1 MVSRFIEA
9 KRKYLQAKDAITP
22 VGRLKL
28 INSVLYKYSTYKPP
42 FSSTFYNGSF
52 LMSNGRDSPVSIP
65 LHGIRVC
72 LLSSQQ
78 RFLAAMQAVMPT
90 GLDLAKLPLHRVED
104 DFSAVSLHLQ
114 PHNQKLLEPH
124 LATCWTGVLNGKFP
138 GGKKLWDKGGL
149 HRTEADKW
157 LEACEHCF
165 SMAIAPI
172 FLSTGGANFAALKHQ
187 QYSGPTRTVFL
198 LNDGIMVFINPF
210 TSNRKRNS
218 SLDLIAVTPE
228 LTQYLLIL
236 FLIVLPIS
244 SELRKLKGQ
253 IHPYASTHV
262 WLIYHKR
269 PNGSNRWLFDESHM
283 NADLEAVTRDAFK
296 FPLNCRTLYQMAFG
310 VLRKE
315 FPAFFIN
322 VNQDFRSPVDDLAQ
336 HRYSTGVANY
346 GRLTVF
352 PKSPHLV
359 GDQPWRHLAICQ
371 LWQAFLGCIPVK
383 DTWKGLVENS
393 DLFSHINLP
402 FDLAFQTARDQA
414 THFYGI
420 SSLSGRQR
428 HARVTHILQST
439 PYLKGITVCLLRSIL
454 YNNTNK

>member
-1 MVSRFIEA
+1 
-9 KRKYLQAKDAITP
+9 
-22 VGRLKL
+22 
-28 INSVLYKYSTYKPP
+28 
-42 FSSTFYNGSF
+42 
-52 LMSNGRDSPVSIP
+52 MSNGRDSPVSIP
-65 LHGIRVC
+65 LRGIIAC

-78 RFLAAMQAVMPT
+78 RFLVAMQAVLPT

-124 LATCWTGVLNGKFP
+124 LTTCWAGVLNGKFP
-138 GGKKLWDKGGL
+138 GGKKLWDKWGL
-149 HRTEADKW
+149 HRAEADKW
-157 LEACEHCF
+157 LEACERCLL
-165 SMAIAPI
+165 MASAPI
-172 FLSTGGANFAALKHQ
+172 FLSTGGANFAALRHQ

-210 TSNRKRNS
+210 ASNRKCNS

-236 FLIVLPIS
+236 FLILLPIS
-244 SELRKLKGQ
+244 SELRELKGQ

-269 PNGSNRWLFDESHM
+269 SNGRWLFDEGYM
-283 NADLEAVTRDAFK
+283 NADLEAVTRDAVG
-296 FPLNCRTLYQMAFG
+296 FPINCRTLYQMAFG

-315 FPAFFIN
+315 LPGLFIN
-322 VNQDFRSPVDDLAQ
+322 VNKDFRSPVDDLAQ
-336 HRYSTGVANY
+336 HCYSTGVANY

-371 LWQAFLGCIPVK
+371 LWQALLGCIPVK
-383 DTWKGLVENS
+383 DTWKGLVESS

-402 FDLAFQTARDQA
+402 FDLAFQTARDQV

-420 SSLSGRQR
+420 SSLSGQQR
-428 HARVTHILQST
+428 HARVADILQST
-439 PYLKGITVCLLRSIL
+439 PYLKGITVCPLHSIV
-454 YNNTNK
+454 YYTNK

>member
-1 MVSRFIEA
+1 MEA

-42 FSSTFYNGSF
+42 FSSTFYNDSF
-52 LMSNGRDSPVSIP
+52 LMSNGRDSPVSIHH
-65 LHGIRVC
+65 HGIRVC

-78 RFLAAMQAVMPT
+78 QFLAAMQAVLPT
-90 GLDLAKLPLHRVED
+90 SLDLVKLPLHRVED
-104 DFSAVSLHLQ
+104 DFSTVSLHQQ

-124 LATCWTGVLNGKFP
+124 LANCRTGVMNRKFS
-138 GGKKLWDKGGL
+138 GGKGLWDKLLGL
-149 HRTEADKW
+149 DRTEADKW
-157 LEACEHCF
+157 LEACECCF

-172 FLSTGGANFAALKHQ
+172 FLSTKGANFTALKYQ

-210 TSNRKRNS
+210 TSNRKYNS
-218 SLDLIAVTPE
+218 SLDLIAVTLE

-236 FLIVLPIS
+236 FLILLPIS

-262 WLIYHKR
+262 WLMYHKC

-283 NADLEAVTRDAFK
+283 NAELEAVTRDAFE

-315 FPAFFIN
+315 FSGFFIN
-322 VNQDFRSPVDDLAQ
+322 LNNDSDFRSSVDDLAQ

-346 GRLTVF
+346 GRLTIF

-359 GDQPWRHLAICQ
+359 RDQPWHHLAVYQ
-371 LWQAFLGCIPVK
+371 LWQVFLGCIPVK
-383 DTWKGLVENS
+383 DT
-393 DLFSHINLP
+393 
-402 FDLAFQTARDQA
+402 
-414 THFYGI
+414 
-420 SSLSGRQR
+420 
-428 HARVTHILQST
+428 
-439 PYLKGITVCLLRSIL
+439 
-454 YNNTNK
+454 